1 MGRIHV
7 VGAGLS
13 GLACAVRLVHR
24 GFDVSLYEAAAQAGG
39 RCRSF
44 FDATIERVIDNGN
57 HLLLSANDAALA
69 YLAEIGASDTVVG
82 PERASFPF
90 FDVRT
95 GERWT
100 VRPNP
105 GRLPWWI
112 LSRARRIP
120 ATRPGSYL
128 AAFRLATAAP
138 DRTVADCL
146 DQSDPLWMRFWVP
159 LTLAVLNTD
168 PSEASAR
175 LLWSVLRETFA
186 RGEARCRPLVARDGL
201 AVTFVDPAITT
212 LRNQGAQINFN
223 RRLRAVELTGDR
235 IAELNFADRRIDVRR
250 DDWVVLALPPSMAG
264 SLLPD
269 IATPTHSRAIVN
281 AHIRL
286 DRAPS
291 APDGGPFIGLIGGF
305 AHWLFLRGDV
315 VSITVS
321 AADSLAELG
330 SEEVAGALWRDAAK
344 ALDFDPSQN
353 PPIRII
359 KEKRATFAQT
369 PQELARRA
377 PARTRWRNLLLAGD
391 WTDTG
396 LPATIDGSTRSGHIA
411 AKIISEAA

>member
-112 LSRARRIP
+112 LSRTRRIP

-138 DRTVADCL
+138 GRTVADCL

-175 LLWSVLRETFA
+175 LLWSVLLKTFA
-186 RGEARCRPLVARDGL
+186 RGEAGCRPLVARDGL
-201 AVTFVDPAITT
+201 AVSFVDPAITT

-223 RRLRAVELTGDR
+223 RRLRAVELSGDR
-235 IAELNFADRRIDVRR
+235 IVELNFADRRIDVRR
-250 DDWVVLALPPSMAG
+250 DDWVVLALPPAMAG
-264 SLLPD
+264 SLLPN
-269 IATPTHSRAIVN
+269 IPTPTHSRAIVN

-286 DRAPS
+286 DRTPS
-291 APDGGPFIGLIGGF
+291 VPDGGPFIGLIGGF
-305 AHWLFLRGDV
+305 AHWVFLRGDV

-377 PARTRWRNLLLAGD
+377 PARTQWRNLLLAGD

-396 LPATIDGSTRSGHIA
+396 LPATIDGSARSGHIA
-411 AKIISEAA
+411 AKIIRETA